1 MPIQQKAKL
10 SAILSVYPLPT
21 DALVVYIETSG
32 FTAGSAVVVDHAVC
46 EMSGGVVRVPE
57 DIVSHGIL
65 NWAGVLPEQLSVRL
79 EADLGRIQVSQNGKP
94 ATGPRFPYTYN
105 SVRMSP
111 NSGYATMAAA
121 AADIIEAMQNGR
133 TVVGHGLLSFG
144 WQFLAPFLP
153 AGADPGMY
161 DQLLL
166 DHVYDTANI
175 EKAIQADTD
184 DWLPAPNESFS
195 SWQRTVGTMRSKSKW
210 SLRSFMFAKYGLQQ
224 TKPDYYAT
232 DMLSSLVDIMQIWRS
247 EVGQS

>member
-1 MPIQQKAKL
+1 M
-10 SAILSVYPLPT
+10 YPLPT

-46 EMSGGVVRVPE
+46 DMTAGVVRIPE
-57 DIVSHGIL
+57 DIVSSGIL
-65 NWAGVLPEQLSVRL
+65 NWDGVLPDQLAVRL
-79 EADLGRIQVSQNGKP
+79 ESDLDRIQVSQNAKP
-94 ATGPRFPYTYN
+94 LTGPRFPYTYH
-105 SVRMSP
+105 SVRSSP
-111 NSGYATMAAA
+111 NSGYDTMAMAVNA
-121 AADIIEAMQNGR
+121 IIEALQNGR

-153 AGADPGMY
+153 AGTDPATY

-224 TKPDYYAT
+224 SKPDYYAT
-232 DMLSSLVDIMQIWRS
+232 DMLSSLVDIMRIWRS

>member
-21 DALVVYIETSG
+21 DAMVVYIETSG

-46 EMSGGVVRVPE
+46 EMSGGAVRVPA
-57 DIVSHGIL
+57 DIVSSGIL
-65 NWAGVLPEQLSVRL
+65 NWDGVLPEQLSVRL
-79 EADLGRIQVSQNGKP
+79 EADLDRIQVSQTAKP
-94 ATGPRFPYTYN
+94 ATGPRFPYTYQ
-105 SVRMSP
+105 SVRMST
-111 NSGYATMAAA
+111 NSGYVTMAQAVTA
-121 AADIIEAMQNGR
+121 IIEAMQNGR

-153 AGADPGMY
+153 AGTDPGMY

-175 EKAIQADTD
+175 EKAIQADND
-184 DWLPAPNESFS
+184 DWLPAPNESRS

-210 SLRSFMFAKYGLQQ
+210 SLRSFMFAKYELPQ
-224 TKPDYYAT
+224 TKSAYYAT

>member
-1 MPIQQKAKL
+1 MPIAQKAKL
-10 SAILSVYPLPT
+10 SRILSVYPLPT
-21 DALVVYIETSG
+21 DAMVVYIETSG

-46 EMSGGVVRVPE
+46 NMTAGAVSIPE
-57 DIVSHGIL
+57 HTVSSGIL
-65 NWAGVLPEQLSVRL
+65 NWNGVLPDQLSVRL
-79 EADLGRIQVSQNGKP
+79 EADLDRIQASQIGKP
-94 ATGPRFPYTYN
+94 STGPRFPYTYN
-105 SVRMSP
+105 SVLTSS
-111 NSGYATMAAA
+111 NNGYDTMLLAVNA
-121 AADIIEAMQNGR
+121 ITEALQQGR

-144 WQFLAPFLP
+144 WQFLSLFLP
-153 AGADPGMY
+153 AGSNVVNY

-210 SLRSFMFAKYGLQQ
+210 SLRSFMFAKYALQQ

>member
-10 SAILSVYPLPT
+10 SAILSAYPLPT
-21 DALVVYIETSG
+21 DALAVYIETSG

-46 EMSGGVVRVPE
+46 EMAGGAIRIPE
-57 DIVSHGIL
+57 NIVSSGIL
-65 NWAGVLPEQLSVRL
+65 NWDGVLPEQLSVRL
-79 EADLGRIQVSQNGKP
+79 ESDLDRIQVSQNGKP

-105 SVRMSP
+105 SVLASP
-111 NSGYATMAAA
+111 NSGYVTMAQAGTT
-121 AADIIEAMQNGR
+121 IIEAMQSGR

-153 AGADPGMY
+153 AGTDPAMY

-175 EKAIQADTD
+175 EKAIQDETN
-184 DWLPAPNESFS
+184 DWLPAPNEPRS
-195 SWQRTVGTMRSKSKW
+195 SWQRAVGKMRSKSKW

-224 TKPDYYAT
+224 TKPAYYAT
-232 DMLSSLVDIMQIWRS
+232 DMLSALADIMQIWRS
-247 EVGQS
+247 EGGQG

>member
-1 MPIQQKAKL
+1 M
-10 SAILSVYPLPT
+10 YPLPT

-32 FTAGSAVVVDHAVC
+32 FTAGSAVVVDHAVS
-46 EMSGGVVRVPE
+46 EMRGGVVRPQE
-57 DIVSHGIL
+57 DIVSSGIL
-65 NWAGVLPEQLSVRL
+65 NWSGVLPEQLSVRL
-79 EADLGRIQVSQNGKP
+79 QSDLDRIQVSQNGKP
-94 ATGPRFPYTYN
+94 ATGPRFPYTYAAVE
-105 SVRMSP
+105 SSP
-111 NSGYATMAAA
+111 NSGYEVMAPAVATIAAA
-121 AADIIEAMQNGR
+121 LQQGR

-153 AGADPGMY
+153 AGSDVASY

-175 EKAIQADTD
+175 EKAIQAEND
-184 DWLPAPNESFS
+184 DWLPARDEPRS

-224 TKPDYYAT
+224 TKPAYYAT

-247 EVGQS
+247 EVGQV